1 MTNSTMKPKFGD
13 RIEFTEIFHDVVYI
27 AEKDLKYRKI
37 YDGEE
42 IFTVVPQKES
52 FSRPGEYY
60 FPAALRK
67 VIFKRSTGSGIIV
80 GQKNKREGFY
90 HPGCSGSGMDFD
102 DYEPAYLEVTGTY
115 TFWVVATGLN
125 QTVLVPK

>member
-1 MTNSTMKPKFGD
+1 MKVKFGD
-13 RIEFTEIFHDVVYI
+13 RIDFTEVFHDVVYI
-27 AEKDLKYRKI
+27 AEKDLKHRKI

-42 IFTVVPQKES
+42 IFTIVPEKES

-60 FPAALRK
+60 FPPALRK
-67 VIFKRSTGSGIIV
+67 VIFKRQVGSGIVI

-90 HPGCSGSGMDFD
+90 HPGGHGGMMHPD
-102 DYEPAYLEVTGTY
+102 DYDPPYLEITGTY

-125 QTVLVPK
+125 ETVLVPK

>member
-1 MTNSTMKPKFGD
+1 MKSKFGD

-27 AEKDLKYRKI
+27 AEEDFKYRKI

-42 IFTVVPQKES
+42 IFTIVPQKES
-52 FSRPGEYY
+52 VSRPGELY
-60 FPAALRK
+60 FPPALRK
-67 VIFKRSTGSGIIV
+67 VIFKRKAGSGIII

-90 HPGCSGSGMDFD
+90 NPGGRPMRYPD
-102 DYEPAYLEVTGTY
+102 DYEPPYLDITGTY